1 MINPQQ
7 YARKPFHIDAVQVTE
22 ENLKEVAQWC
32 MGDVRTEARGDGET
46 AYIKVRVHRP
56 LNERQTKA
64 YAGDWVLYANKGF
77 KVYTR
82 QAFEKNFEPTD
93 AQVQDSLPGMPV

>member
-7 YARKPFHIDAVQVTE
+7 YVRKPFYIDAVQVTE

-32 MGDVRTEARGDGET
+32 MGDIRTEVREKGEVT
-46 AYIKVRVHRP
+46 YIKVRVHRP

-64 YAGDWVLYANKGF
+64 YVGDWVLYANKGF
-77 KVYTR
+77 KVYTG
-82 QAFEKNFEPTD
+82 QAFEKNFEKTD
-93 AQVQDSLPGMPV
+93 AQPQDSLPGMPA